1 MRPATLRSRLVL
13 GFALVTVPLVVLL
26 IWNNL
31 YATRVV
37 HSQVAQSNQSLL
49 TMYVNDMDKALE
61 EIENYLYKTAEQDD
75 SLIAL
80 GQNAKGSWAYYLAQT
95 HTINDLFFNTNYYDA
110 ADVLFAYGAASDNLL
125 LAPQTSVSYARKLLV
140 QETLRRLLAEA
151 DGNRPS
157 FSGWNVVEL
166 DGTYAL
172 VRIVDT
178 GYRSYIGAW
187 VDLNRLM
194 EPFHRLTRDGG
205 GQAVLS
211 DDLGR
216 LLSQSDGPLSGETP
230 QALPAG
236 PASGQDRAVY
246 NIVKLDQRYLLIGK
260 TSRNAGLHLS
270 LLLPERRVL
279 EGLPYFRVLTYLVP
293 VVAAGLLAVYLI
305 FLQRAIVKPIVGL
318 IRGMRRIRSGDLT
331 ARLEDNRL
339 VEFVA
344 INETFN
350 GMATQIA
357 HLKIDIYE
365 EQIRTQK
372 AELRA
377 LQAQIHP
384 HFFMNS
390 LNIVYHLAQT
400 RSYDI
405 IQRMAL
411 HLVRYFRY
419 ATRTQTPSITIK
431 DEMAHINDYL
441 SIQKFR
447 FPEALIF
454 DFDVDPAL
462 ASFALPPLTVQP
474 LVENA
479 MVHGF
484 SFKSG
489 EAYRI
494 FVRVYAAREGTE
506 ETVCIEVA
514 DNGKGLAEG
523 QAAAL
528 EEMAAAANPMD
539 GHVGLWNIVRRCRLF
554 YKTNVKLRFA
564 NGEPRGVVARLTL
577 PVQSNVQEG
586 IAFDSGAYRG

>member
-26 IWNNL
+26 IASNL
-31 YATRVV
+31 YATQVV

-75 SLIAL
+75 SLISL
-80 GQNAKGSWAYYLAQT
+80 GQYAKGSWTYYLAQT
-95 HTINDLFFNTNYYDA
+95 HTMNDLFFNTNYYDA
-110 ADVLFAYGAASDNLL
+110 ADVLFAYGADSDNLL
-125 LAPQTSVSYARKLLV
+125 LAPQTSVSYERKQRIQDRLRQLL
-140 QETLRRLLAEA
+140 EA
-151 DGNRPS
+151 SGAARPS
-157 FSGWNVVEL
+157 YSGWNVAEL
-166 DGTYAL
+166 DGSYAL
-172 VRIVDT
+172 VRIVDS

-194 EPFHRLTRDGG
+194 EPFHQLTRDGG
-205 GQAVLS
+205 GQAILS
-211 DDLGR
+211 DDVGR
-216 LLSQSDGPLSGETP
+216 LLSRSEGPLGADDAAKLKP
-230 QALPAG
+230 DA
-236 PASGQDRAVY
+236 ASGQDKAVY
-246 NIVKLDQRYLLIGK
+246 NIVRLDQRYLLIGK
-260 TSRNAGLHLS
+260 TSRSASLHLS

-279 EGLPYFRVLTYLVP
+279 EGLPYFRVLTYWVP
-293 VVAAGLLAVYLI
+293 AVAAALLVIYLV
-305 FLQRAIVKPIVGL
+305 FLQRAIVTPIAKL
-318 IRGMRRIRSGDLT
+318 IKGMRRIRSGDLT

-339 VEFVA
+339 IEFIT

-350 GMATQIA
+350 GMAKQIE

-400 RSYDI
+400 KSYEI
-405 IQRMAL
+405 IQSMAL

-419 ATRTQTPSITIK
+419 ATRIQTPSITIK
-431 DEMAHINDYL
+431 EEMEHIHDYL

-447 FPEALIF
+447 FPEALVF
-454 DFDVDPAL
+454 DFEVDPAL
-462 ASFALPPLTVQP
+462 ERFVLPPLTVQP

-484 SFKSG
+484 SFRAG

-494 FVRVYAAREGTE
+494 AVRVYVLRDGQE
-506 ETVCIEVA
+506 EAVCIEVA
-514 DNGKGLAEG
+514 DNGKGLAAG
-523 QAAAL
+523 QAAEL
-528 EEMAAAANPMD
+528 EEMAAASDPQD

-554 YKTNVKLRFA
+554 YKSNVKLRFA
-564 NGEPRGVVARLTL
+564 SGEPRGAVARLVL
-577 PVQSNVQEG
+577 PLQANNNEEARSQ
-586 IAFDSGAYRG
+586 

>member
-75 SLIAL
+75 SLISL
-80 GQNAKGSWAYYLAQT
+80 GQNAKGTWAYYLAQT
-95 HTINDLFFNTNYYDA
+95 HTMNDLFFNTNYYDA
-110 ADVLFAYGAASDNLL
+110 ADVLFAYGEASDNLL
-125 LAPQTSVSYARKLLV
+125 LAPQTSVTYARKLLV
-140 QETLRRLLAEA
+140 QDALRRLFAQA
-151 DGNRPS
+151 DGKRPS

-166 DGTYAL
+166 DRSYAL
-172 VRIVDT
+172 VRIVDS

-194 EPFHRLTRDGG
+194 EPFHSLTRDGG
-205 GQAVLS
+205 GQAILS
-211 DDLGR
+211 DNAGR
-216 LLSQSDGPLSGETP
+216 LLSQSDGPLSGEAP
-230 QALPAG
+230 AALRADA
-236 PASGQDRAVY
+236 ASGQERAVY

-279 EGLPYFRVLTYLVP
+279 EGLPYFRVLTYWVP

-318 IRGMRRIRSGDLT
+318 IRGMRRIRSGDLS

-339 VEFVA
+339 VEFIA

-350 GMATQIA
+350 GMATQIE

-372 AELRA
+372 AELSA

-405 IQRMAL
+405 IQRMSL

-419 ATRTQTPSITIK
+419 ATRTQTPSITIE

-454 DFDVDPAL
+454 EFDVDPAL

-484 SFKSG
+484 SFKGG

-494 FVRVYAAREGTE
+494 AVRVYTVREGSE
-506 ETVCIEVA
+506 EAICIEVA

-528 EEMAAAANPMD
+528 EEMAAAPGPTD

-564 NGEPRGVVARLTL
+564 DGQARGAVARLTL
-577 PVQSNVQEG
+577 PVQSNVREG
-586 IAFDSGAYRG
+586 IALDSGANRR

>member
-1 MRPATLRSRLVL
+1 MRQPTLRSRLVL

-26 IWNNL
+26 LSNNL

-75 SLIAL
+75 SLISL
-80 GQNAKGSWAYYLAQT
+80 GQNAKDTWTYYLAQT
-95 HTINDLFFNTNYYDA
+95 HTMNDLFFNTNYYDA
-110 ADVLFAYGAASDNLL
+110 ADVLFAYGAATDNLL

-140 QETLRRLLAEA
+140 QDTLRRMLARTG
-151 DGNRPS
+151 DGGPS
-157 FSGWNVVEL
+157 YSRWNVVEL
-166 DGTYAL
+166 DGSYAL
-172 VRIVDT
+172 VRVVDS

-187 VDLNRLM
+187 VDLDRLM
-194 EPFHRLTRDGG
+194 EPFHQLTRDGG
-205 GQAVLS
+205 GQAILS
-211 DDLGR
+211 DDAGR
-216 LLSQSDGPLSGETP
+216 LLSKSEGPLNGDASLE
-230 QALPAG
+230 LRPAA
-236 PASGQDRAVY
+236 ASGQEKAVY
-246 NIVKLDQRYLLIGK
+246 HIVKLDQRYLLIGK
-260 TSRNAGLHLS
+260 TSRSAGLHLS

-279 EGLPYFRVLTYLVP
+279 EGLPYFRILTYWVP
-293 VVAAGLLAVYLI
+293 VVAAALLAVYLV

-318 IRGMRRIRSGDLT
+318 IKGMRRIRSGDLT

-339 VEFVA
+339 LEFVT

-350 GMATQIA
+350 GMATQIE

-400 RSYDI
+400 KSYDI
-405 IQRMAL
+405 IQSMAL

-419 ATRTQTPSITIK
+419 ATRIQTPAIAIK
-431 DEMAHINDYL
+431 DEMAHIHDYL
-441 SIQKFR
+441 SIQKYR
-447 FPEALIF
+447 FPEALAF
-454 DFDVDPAL
+454 DFEVDPAL
-462 ASFALPPLTVQP
+462 ADFALPPLTVQP

-484 SFKSG
+484 SFRAG

-494 FVRVYAAREGTE
+494 AVRVYAARDAQGEA
-506 ETVCIEVA
+506 VCIEVA
-514 DNGKGLAEG
+514 DNGKGLAAG

-528 EEMAAAANPMD
+528 EEMAAAVEPQE

-554 YKTNVKLRFA
+554 YKTNVKLQFA
-564 NGEPRGVVARLTL
+564 DGQPRGTVARLTL
-577 PVQSNVQEG
+577 PFKSNSQE
-586 IAFDSGAYRG
+586 A